1 LRVCAI
7 LKCGYRLRRLAFALI
22 AAPMRLLML
31 YAASLACA
39 LAAPDL
45 SSRDYYQVLGVAR
58 TATVKEIKSAY
69 RKLALEFHPDKNS
82 ATDAAQKFQ
91 KIAEAYE
98 VLSDKDARSK
108 YNTIGKG
115 GFGTAGGFDF
125 KDFQRRR
132 PGGFKHKSAAETFK
146 EFFGDEDPF
155 ADFDKFFEDVTT
167 TETTDASDAPTGGVN
182 GRGVRQGRRGKARG
196 TTADETRREAASS
209 FSFGRGGA
217 ASSFGSMGGGSNSFS
232 FSFSDSRT
240 GQKMSSQTTTDK
252 SGRRVTKTLRSDG
265 ASTEA
270 SLEESFGGKTT
281 RRTGTRRKQP
291 KDEEALPAASA
302 TSSASSSASG
312 GPDPSATSAASASS
326 GSRRAK
332 KSADTLE
339 YLRAKNADT
348 LERLRTK
355 RARRKPDK
363 PRDEL

>member
-1 LRVCAI
+1 
-7 LKCGYRLRRLAFALI
+7 
-22 AAPMRLLML
+22 MRLLML
-31 YAASLACA
+31 FAASLACA

-82 ATDAAQKFQ
+82 AADAAQTFQ

-108 YNTIGKG
+108 YDAIGKG

-146 EFFGDEDPF
+146 EFFGDKDPF

-167 TETTDASDAPTGGVN
+167 TETTDASDATTGQQQ
-182 GRGVRQGRRGKARG
+182 RRRGKTRG
-196 TTADETRREAASS
+196 TTADEARRAAAGSS
-209 FSFGRGGA
+209 SFGRGGA
-217 ASSFGSMGGGSNSFS
+217 AGSFGSMGGGSSSFS
-232 FSFSDSRT
+232 FSFSNSRT
-240 GQKMSSQTTTDK
+240 GQKMSSETKTDK

-265 ASTEA
+265 TSTEA
-270 SLEESFGGKTT
+270 TLEESFGGMTT

-291 KDEEALPAASA
+291 KENEALPATSATSSAAASA
-302 TSSASSSASG
+302 TSSARSSARSPSSAMSSPSDG
-312 GPDPSATSAASASS
+312 AEPSATSAASASS
-326 GSRRAK
+326 GSSRAK
-332 KSADTLE
+332 KSADTMEYLRAKNVDTME

-348 LERLRTK
+348 MEYLRAK
-355 RARRKPDK
+355 RARRTPVK